1 MRRFWR
7 ECIPALCRR
16 DGRTSC
22 WASSR
27 SWCAPPPP
35 PPGGGRPPRPPLGC
49 AEASLGG
56 GDAAKR
62 YNDALAALE
71 TASPDGGALEAA
83 CDTVRQLLLAARPP
97 ADALAKLAAAMPPGA
112 RCVVR
117 SSANVEDLA
126 GMSGAG
132 LYDSI
137 TGVNA
142 GDAAALGAAVA
153 SVWASLHTRRA
164 VLARRAAGVPQAA
177 AAMAVLVQEMVPV
190 QHCFVL
196 HTAAPG
202 RPDAVLAEIAVGL
215 GETLASGTQGAGW
228 RLEAD
233 AAGKVRTLA
242 FANLSTAL
250 LPGAAPGAEVR
261 TATVDYSA
269 QPLSGP
275 PEARA
280 ALGARLGAV
289 GRALQA
295 ALGDVAQD
303 VEGGVV
309 ADGRLFVVQS
319 RPQPM

>member
-1 MRRFWR
+1 V
-7 ECIPALCRR
+7 PAEL
-16 DGRTSC
+16 S
-22 WASSR
+22 
-27 SWCAPPPP
+27 
-35 PPGGGRPPRPPLGC
+35 
-49 AEASLGG
+49 
-56 GDAAKR
+56 
-62 YNDALAALE
+62 
-71 TASPDGGALEAA
+71 
-83 CDTVRQLLLAARPP
+83 
-97 ADALAKLAAAMPPGA
+97 
-112 RCVVR
+112 
-117 SSANVEDLA
+117 
-126 GMSGAG
+126 
-132 LYDSI
+132 
-137 TGVNA
+137 
-142 GDAAALGAAVA
+142 
-153 SVWASLHTRRA
+153 
-164 VLARRAAGVPQAA
+164 
-177 AAMAVLVQEMVPV
+177 
-190 QHCFVL
+190 FVL

-250 LPGAAPGAEVR
+250 LPGGGEGVR

-289 GRALQA
+289 GRALQG
-295 ALGDVAQD
+295 ALGGVAQD